1 MEPTMSRAEQL
12 MKQALTDPQD
22 ALVHGRQILAGL
34 PESESGE
41 RSEILRALSMAARH
55 ANRIDESID
64 FARKAAEGG
73 EEAGEEELQ
82 LLGLLTMSGSLA
94 IAGRMSEALEF
105 VEEGVAAATDPHL
118 KARFVFQRAAILANV
133 GSVANAVKSFR
144 QVLPVFRK
152 MEDGFSVG
160 QTLNR
165 LGLLYTS
172 LGRLPEAEEHLTE
185 ALSLTLEREE
195 YVSAHGIQ
203 HNLGMLA
210 AYRGDIPAALEWLEK
225 SDLLFME
232 VSGADAPQHVA
243 RCEVLIGV
251 GRFEEAL
258 GLALQIAGA
267 SRRRGDG
274 EHEANALLVAAQ
286 AALLVGDHSQ
296 AVSLGTRAAALFG
309 DVTESPRAI
318 EAMRVV
324 TEARFHSEGASV
336 SLLGEAMDLVR
347 VLESEGQLVAANLA
361 RFLVGR
367 IALVLGDQQR
377 VEQYLAPVSEVD
389 SGPVELRLQAR
400 LARALRRLSEGDS
413 RGAAAAA
420 RSGLVLIDKYQGVL
434 GATDLRLGL
443 ERHGAELGEIGLG
456 LALDSGRPR
465 RILEWMERTRARA
478 LRHRPVTPEVDN
490 DVRDLLGRL
499 RQVEAELRKPENRGD
514 SRLDRERRLLQERI
528 QTADR
533 LKRSR
538 AESDRSLDTDT
549 LIGSLDHRTLLEL
562 AIHDEQL
569 FGVAVSKG
577 RAWQVDLGEAE
588 PILRELAQVRFGMRR
603 AARRGRGIDA
613 GLLEA
618 LDRMLLGE
626 IELGEGEV
634 IVVPPPPLMMTPWSA
649 LPSLHGRTLTVVP
662 SAEMW
667 WWSKRAESVG
677 DGVVVAGGPD
687 LVTADS
693 EVREIAHLYED
704 ARVLPPGSTV
714 QEVRDAIGSSSL
726 AHIACHA
733 TFQVDNPM
741 FSSLRLGDGDL
752 NVYEIERLKD
762 PPALVVL
769 SACDSG
775 YTEARAGDELAGLTS
790 ALLSMGTRSIVA
802 SVGLVPDAPAT
813 SELMVEFHRGLVG
826 GLEPA
831 AALARAQEAKFDD
844 PDGFVAAAS
853 FICVGA

>member
-1 MEPTMSRAEQL
+1 METTMSRAEQL
-12 MKQALTDPQD
+12 MKQALSHPQQ
-22 ALVHGRQILAGL
+22 ALVHGRKILSDLPGSQI
-34 PESESGE
+34 GE
-41 RSEILRALSMAARH
+41 KSEILRALSMAARY

-64 FARKAAEGG
+64 YAYKAAK
-73 EEAGEEELQ
+73 AGEESGDEKLK
-82 LLGLLTMSGSLA
+82 LFGLLTMSGSLA
-94 IAGRMSEALEF
+94 IAGRLSEALEV

-118 KARFVFQRAAILANV
+118 RARFVFQRGAILANA
-133 GSVANAVKSFR
+133 GSVVEAAGSFR
-144 QVLPVFRK
+144 QVLPVFRE

-172 LGRLPEAEEHLTE
+172 VGRLTEAEELLTE
-185 ALSLTLEREE
+185 ALSLALEREE
-195 YVSAHGIQ
+195 YASAHGIQ
-203 HNLGMLA
+203 TNLGMLA
-210 AYRGDIPAALEWLEK
+210 SYRGDIPTALNWLEK
-225 SDLLFME
+225 SDLLYME

-258 GLALQIAGA
+258 QLAVQIARS
-267 SRRRGDG
+267 SRRRGDK

-296 AVSLGTRAAALFG
+296 AMSLGARAANLFG
-309 DVTESPRAI
+309 DVSESPRAI

-324 TEARFHSEGASV
+324 AESRFHSEGASV
-336 SLLGEAMDLVR
+336 ALLEEAIELVR
-347 VLESEGQLVAANLA
+347 VLESEGQLVAASQA
-361 RFLVGR
+361 RFLTGR
-367 IALVLGDQQR
+367 IALALGDRQR
-377 VEQYLAPVSEVD
+377 VEQYLGPVSEVD

-400 LARALRRLSEGDS
+400 LARALRRISEGDR
-413 RGAAAAA
+413 RGASVAAW
-420 RSGLVLIDKYQGVL
+420 SGLRLIDRYQGVL

-443 ERHGAELGEIGLG
+443 ERQGSELGEIGLG
-456 LALDSGRPR
+456 LALESGRPR
-465 RILEWMERTRARA
+465 RILEWMERSRARA
-478 LRHRPVTPEVDN
+478 LRHRPVTPEVD
-490 DVRDLLGRL
+490 DEVREVLGRL
-499 RQVEAELRKPENRGD
+499 RQVEAEMRRPGNRGD
-514 SRLDRERRLLQERI
+514 TRLNRERRLLQERI

-538 AESDRSLDTDT
+538 AESDQSLDADT
-549 LIGSLDHRTLLEL
+549 LIGSLDDRFLLEL
-562 AIHDEQL
+562 AIHNGRL
-569 FGVAVSKG
+569 VGVVVAGG
-577 RAWQVDLGEAE
+577 RARRVDLGEADS
-588 PILRELAQVRFGMRR
+588 ILRELAQVRFGMRR
-603 AARRGRGIDA
+603 AARRSRGIDA
-613 GLLEA
+613 ESLEA

-626 IELGEGEV
+626 VQLGDGEV
-634 IVVPPPPLMMTPWSA
+634 ILVPPPPLMMTPWSA
-649 LPSLHGRTLTVVP
+649 LPRLQGRTLIVVP

-667 WWSKRAESVG
+667 WRSKLTQSAG

-693 EVREIAHLYED
+693 EVREIARLYED
-704 ARVLPPGSTV
+704 ARLLPPGSTV
-714 QEVRDAIGSSSL
+714 EEVREAIAGSTL

-733 TFQVDNPM
+733 TFQVENPM

-752 NVYEIERLKD
+752 NVYDIERLGA
-762 PPALVVL
+762 PPAVVVL

-775 YTEARAGDELAGLTS
+775 YTETRAGDELAGLTS

-813 SELMVEFHRGLVG
+813 SELMVEFHQGLVE

-831 AALARAQEAKFDD
+831 AALAQAQEAKFDD
-844 PDGFVAAAS
+844 PNGFVAAAS